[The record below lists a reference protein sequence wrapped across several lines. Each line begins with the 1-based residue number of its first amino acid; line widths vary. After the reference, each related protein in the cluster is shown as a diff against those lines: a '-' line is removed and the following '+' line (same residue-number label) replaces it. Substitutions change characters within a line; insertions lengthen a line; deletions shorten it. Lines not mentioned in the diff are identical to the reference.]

1 MKYKVKK
8 LKVKKVVHEQKIVA
22 SEGGARKEVTAF

>member
-22 SEGGARKEVTAF
+22 PEGGA